1 MAVTVISYPDNQ
13 INESFTTAETLNSN
27 EVIKL
32 VWVAVSQ
39 ATTDNYIEI
48 VYNGVTTT
56 LLIQDE
62 CRYTP
67 VDIFFINKHGG
78 QQAITFFKSQTEEM
92 SVTSEQFESDRGQ
105 PSNWY
110 HQYVK
115 YNVQGKSKFKVN
127 SGWVDEAMNDDFKQ
141 LLLSERVWKFD
152 GTNFIPLNVNSQSIE
167 YKTRQKDRLIN
178 YEIGFD
184 YAFNE
189 INNV

>member
-13 INESFTTAETLNSN
+13 INESFETAETMNSN

-39 ATTDNYIEI
+39 ATTDEYIEI

-67 VDIFFINKHGG
+67 VDIFFVNKHGV
-78 QQAITFFKSQTEEM
+78 QQALTFFKSQVEEM
-92 SVTSEQFESDRGQ
+92 TVTNEEFESDRGQ
-105 PSNWY
+105 PSLGY
-110 HQYVK
+110 HQYIK
-115 YNVQGKSKFKVN
+115 YNVQAKTKFKVN
-127 SGWVDEAMNDDFKQ
+127 SGWVSEAMNDDFKQ

-152 GTNFIPLNVNSQSIE
+152 GTDFIPLNVSSKSIE

-189 INNV
+189 INNI